1 MNNIF
6 SFRANIF
13 IVLNALSLL
22 LVSSWTYGVTRE
34 YWVLLDQWVFDA
46 TNPLLNELGGAWSWF
61 WAVLSIRIAD
71 LIPFF
76 IILWFFYAKGVVF
89 ESKDRPAGFIGFG
102 LLGIV
107 MLFVRELLDFYV
119 EYNNLNRA
127 SPTVLISDAVRLSSM
142 YPDFGLKDSSGDSFP
157 GDHAA
162 VLFTWLGYCL
172 FFVRNKWTPWILFVV
187 VLFAMPR
194 LMAGA
199 HWMSDIMVGGI
210 STALIAL
217 AFGLYTPLLNTPQ
230 KILSKITNRI
240 LRK

>member
-6 SFRANIF
+6 SFRFNAFVTLNI
-13 IVLNALSLL
+13 VSLL
-22 LVSSWTYGVTRE
+22 LIFSWSYGATRE
-34 YWVLLDQWVFDA
+34 YWDLLDQWVFDT

-76 IILWFFYAKGVVF
+76 IILWFFYAKGVIF
-89 ESKDRPAGFIGFG
+89 ESKDRFSGFIGFA
-102 LLGIV
+102 LLGVV

-127 SPTVLISDAVRLSSM
+127 SPTVLIGDAVRLSLM
-142 YPDFGLKDSSGDSFP
+142 YPDFGLKDFSGDSFP

-172 FFVRNKWTPWILFVV
+172 FFARNKWTPWILFVV
-187 VLFAMPR
+187 ILFIMPR

-199 HWMSDIMVGGI
+199 HWMSDIMVGGLG
-210 STALIAL
+210 TALTTL

-230 KILSKITNRI
+230 KILNKIINRI

>member
-1 MNNIF
+1 
-6 SFRANIF
+6 
-13 IVLNALSLL
+13 
-22 LVSSWTYGVTRE
+22 
-34 YWVLLDQWVFDA
+34 
-46 TNPLLNELGGAWSWF
+46 
-61 WAVLSIRIAD
+61 
-71 LIPFF
+71 
-76 IILWFFYAKGVVF
+76 
-89 ESKDRPAGFIGFG
+89 
-102 LLGIV
+102 

-119 EYNNLNRA
+119 DYNHLNRA
-127 SPTVLISDAVRLSSM
+127 SPTMLIGEAVRLSSI
-142 YPDFGLKDSSGDSFP
+142 YPDFGLKDYSGDSFP

-187 VLFAMPR
+187 VLFVMPR

-210 STALIAL
+210 STALTAL

-230 KILSKITNRI
+230 KILNKITNRI

>member
-6 SFRANIF
+6 SFRPNIF
-13 IVLNALSLL
+13 ITLNSLSLL
-22 LVSSWTYGVTRE
+22 LVSSWSYGATRE
-34 YWVLLDQWVFDA
+34 YWDLLDQWVFDA
-46 TNPLLNELGGAWSWF
+46 TNPLLNELGGLWSWF

-76 IILWFFYAKGVVF
+76 IILWFFYAKGVIF
-89 ESKDRPAGFIGFG
+89 ESRDRLAGFIGFG

-127 SPTVLISDAVRLSSM
+127 SPTVLIGDAVRLSSM

-187 VLFAMPR
+187 VVFAMPR
-194 LMAGA
+194 LIAGA

-210 STALIAL
+210 STALTAL